1 MIPLILPSFP
11 WFIQLLVFVRFVH
24 TLRCPPWP
32 PKTTSR
38 SSRRASQRHNR
49 NAHHL
54 APLDVIL
61 LLRPTVPLFQLSGD
75 LFIWPPSIVAT
86 HLGLYAHLDST
97 EIAND
102 AAVNISTYH
111 AVELRCAIATV
122 SSTALPS
129 GTTNVLSTA
138 TTSSWIHNTATIH
151 YYLAEITLTNHTTFS
166 FSDQQIKGYPV
177 RPCEIPAMPHW
188 KPDVDFHDAGRR
200 TASTF
205 RLQYAPESSRST
217 RTLKEWTLCKFP
229 YGNSSIKV

>member
-1 MIPLILPSFP
+1 MTPLILPSFS
-11 WFIQLLVFVRFVH
+11 WFIQLLVFARFA
-24 TLRCPPWP
+24 TLRCSPWP

-151 YYLAEITLTNHTTFS
+151 YYLAEITLTNHTTLS
-166 FSDQQIKGYPV
+166 FSDQQRLSSSSLRDPSYATL
-177 RPCEIPAMPHW
+177 E
-188 KPDVDFHDAGRR
+188 AGRGLSR
-200 TASTF
+200 HREGERHRLSGYSTF
-205 RLQYAPESSRST
+205 QQILAVQ
-217 RTLKEWTLCKFP
+217 
-229 YGNSSIKV
+229 GH